1 MFNFSRILI
10 ALWCIGCVS
19 KRLLDEH
26 PDAEKAYSI
35 RKLYSLDE
43 LNVKC
48 TCDIPN
54 GLTSNGY
61 CYAKNKE
68 GKMVRPCEIGSGL
81 DDLMTNAD
89 IKG

>member
-1 MFNFSRILI
+1 
-10 ALWCIGCVS
+10 
-19 KRLLDEH
+19 
-26 PDAEKAYSI
+26 
-35 RKLYSLDE
+35 LYSLDE

-68 GKMVRPCEIGSGL
+68 GKIVRPCEIGSGL
-81 DDLMTNAD
+81 DDLMTNAN